1 MPDIPG
7 DYNVYAVFEG
17 TNGHWPSNDTT
28 SFTVAEA
35 AITASPY
42 PETILPPTEMY
53 FAILGTAIKTTMVL
67 CFAITI
73 LVLRKRS

>member
-7 DYNVYAVFEG
+7 DYTVYAVFAG
-17 TNGHWPSNDTT
+17 TKGYWPSTDTT

-35 AITASPY
+35 ASTASPY

-53 FAILGTAIKTTMVL
+53 FAILGVAIIATIVIGFTA
-67 CFAITI
+67 TI
-73 LVLRKRS
+73 LILKKRP